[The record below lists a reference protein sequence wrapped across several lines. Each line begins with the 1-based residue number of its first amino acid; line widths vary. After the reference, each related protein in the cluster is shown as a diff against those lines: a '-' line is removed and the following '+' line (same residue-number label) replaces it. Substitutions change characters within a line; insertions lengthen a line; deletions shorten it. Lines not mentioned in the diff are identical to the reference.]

1 MEITRLTP
9 ISYCFG
15 VTKAIDKALEI
26 KNKFPDKNIYFFGE
40 LVHNENVIK
49 YFKSLNIKAV
59 PFTGFNAL
67 EILEQFTTD
76 DVVIFSA
83 HGHDKKY
90 EEVLIK
96 NKVTFFETTCLKVKK
111 VLDQIS
117 TYDGEIIYVG
127 KTGHPETIASLSY
140 SDKIYLYDIAKDFKF
155 NYSKVKTNAPL
166 ILNQSTLSILEI
178 KNIFDDIKEHYKNAV
193 FIDEICSASR
203 IRQEKILHLDSS
215 IDLVVVVGDKKSSN
229 STKLYNLSN
238 DNNKNVLTIMVNSVS
253 DLSKYNLRHYNKA
266 LIASGTSTPLETIKE
281 IESYLEEQ
289 N

>member
-26 KNKFPDKNIYFFGE
+26 KYKFPDKNIYFFGE

-49 YFKSLNIKAV
+49 YFNSLNIKAV
-59 PFTGFNAL
+59 PFTEFNAL

-90 EEVLIK
+90 EEVLNK
-96 NKVTFFETTCLKVKK
+96 NNVTFFDTTCIKVKK

-140 SDKIYLYDIAKDFKF
+140 SKKIYLYDIAKDFKF
-155 NYSKVKTNAPL
+155 NYSQVKTNTPL

-178 KNIFDDIKEHYKNAV
+178 KNIFDDIKIHYKNAV

-203 IRQEKILHLDSS
+203 IRQEKILQLDSS
-215 IDLVVVVGDKKSSN
+215 VDLVVVVGDKKSSN

-238 DNNKNVLTIMVNSVS
+238 DNNKNVLTIMVNSVN
-253 DLSKYNLRHYNKA
+253 DLSKYNLKHYKKA